1 MRERKRILEGYVVSD
16 KMDKTRVVVVERM
29 FEHPIYKKRVKT
41 RKRFKVHDEKNTAK
55 KGDRVRFIES
65 APVSKEKHW
74 RLLEVLK

>member
-1 MRERKRILEGYVVSD
+1 MRERKRILEGFVVSD

-41 RKRFKVHDEKNTAK
+41 RKRFKIHDEKNLAK
-55 KGDRVRFIES
+55 KGDKVRFVES
-65 APVSKEKHW
+65 KPFSKDKNW